1 MTSHV
6 KLTLHQTSSFAP
18 VLQPIMRGTPLKLLD
33 CNRNSFYLKF
43 SAALSTTIYMVITG
57 PLRSNFAK
65 ICWGCL
71 HGGLNSICTEQ
82 VSHLLKSGPGS
93 GR

>member
-65 ICWGCL
+65 KYAEVVCMEIL
-71 HGGLNSICTEQ
+71 TASVPNRFLTS
-82 VSHLLKSGPGS
+82 
-93 GR
+93 